1 MNLEIW
7 KKAKKSLGITFDEL
21 AEKTNISVSTLK
33 DIFRGKTYAPRIDTV
48 QSIEKALG
56 INSAWTDD
64 DYQNGVSLTKK
75 VSITP
80 IEEDLLDA
88 FRPFLQKYGEKG
100 KDCIIAMLNAFSELN
115 KQ

>member
-1 MNLEIW
+1 MDFQRYKDFM
-7 KKAKKSLGITFDEL
+7 KKNKITYQMLSDRSGIP
-21 AEKTNISVSTLK
+21 VGTLK
-33 DIFRGKTYAPRIDTV
+33 HIFAGYVPNPRIDTV

-56 INSAWTDD
+56 INSAWTED
-64 DYQNGVSLTKK
+64 DYQHGVSLTKK

-80 IEEDLLDA
+80 IEEYLLDA

-115 KQ
+115 K